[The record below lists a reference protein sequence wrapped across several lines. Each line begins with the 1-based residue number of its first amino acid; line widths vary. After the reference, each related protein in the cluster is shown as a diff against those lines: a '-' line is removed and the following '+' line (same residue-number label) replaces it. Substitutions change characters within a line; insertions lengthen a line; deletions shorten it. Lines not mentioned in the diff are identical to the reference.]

1 MARILWQPKELDDL
15 LDRAAVTE
23 TKTLCSSPA
32 MASALRYA
40 LVRARRRRG
49 ITNISVSVKGAEI
62 TLRKVE
68 PRTFEIVQ

>member
-1 MARILWQPKELDDL
+1 MARILWQPEELDDL

-23 TKTLCSSPA
+23 TKTLCSSPEI
-32 MASALRYA
+32 ASGLRYA

-49 ITNISVSVKGAEI
+49 VADISISVKGAEV

-68 PRTFEIVQ
+68 PRTFKIVQ